1 MEKLKVFDFDYGCGG
16 FSKGLEETGL
26 FEVTYNGSINDK
38 NKFCYN
44 NSHQNDFDS
53 LDIIPNDVDLV
64 VYTPHLG
71 NKLYGIGRQN
81 FQFSEL
87 NNFTALTTIKDF
99 QNIIFITSREAIPLL
114 QSSNEVL
121 YTFDGTPTIDI
132 ISCRLLKLNYNVFN
146 FVLDGAGFGLPQ
158 HRYYNIYWASKDI
171 DKSIE
176 INEGFGLYKR
186 KYRTVGNVLKDI
198 TDESDINWH
207 NPFYKKKDVCSKILP
222 GQRAS
227 SVKEISQSSGYI
239 RLDEN
244 NLAQPLLYDFYNF
257 SSKGPSINPWY
268 DRALTI
274 REGARLFGLS
284 DDFIWD
290 NTLSKKEVAL
300 MIYESFPPVISKLM
314 GKKIA
319 KFIKKE

>member
-1 MEKLKVFDFDYGCGG
+1 MEKLKIIDFDFGCGG
-16 FSKGLEETGL
+16 FSKGLEDTGL
-26 FEVTYNGSINDK
+26 FEVIYNGSINKK
-38 NKFCYN
+38 NKMCYN
-44 NSHQNDFDS
+44 NIHINNFDE
-53 LDIIPNDVDLV
+53 LDIIPNEVDLV
-64 VYTPHLG
+64 IYTPHLG

-87 NNFTALTTIKDF
+87 NNFTALTTIKNF
-99 QNIIFITSREAIPLL
+99 RNVIFITNRESIPLL
-114 QSSNEVL
+114 QQSNKIS
-121 YTFDGTPTIDI
+121 YTFDGRPTLDI
-132 ISCRLLKLNYNVFN
+132 ISSRLSELNYNVFN

-158 HRYYNIYWASKDI
+158 HKYYNIYWASKNI

-176 INEGFGLYKR
+176 IKEGFGVYKR

-198 TDESDINWH
+198 DDNSDITWH
-207 NPFYKKKDVCSKILP
+207 NPVYKKKDICSKILP
-222 GQRAS
+222 GQKAS
-227 SVKEISQSSGYI
+227 TTKNISQSSGYI

-244 NLAQPLLYDFYNF
+244 NLSQPLLYDFYNF

-274 REGARLFGLS
+274 REGARLFGLT
-284 DDFIWD
+284 DDFTWN

-300 MIYESFPPVISKLM
+300 MIYDSFPPIISKLM

>member
-1 MEKLKVFDFDYGCGG
+1 MEKLKVFDFDYGCGW
-16 FSKGLEETGL
+16 FSKGLEDTGL

-38 NKFCYN
+38 NKLCYN
-44 NSHQNDFDS
+44 NTHLNDFDS
-53 LDIIPNDVDLV
+53 LDIIPNEVDLV

-99 QNIIFITSREAIPLL
+99 QNIIFITQRDAIPLL
-114 QSSNEVL
+114 QSSNKIC
-121 YTFDGTPTIDI
+121 YTTDEKPTMDI
-132 ISCRLLKLNYNVFN
+132 ISCRLIDLGYNVFN

-158 HRYYNIYWASKDI
+158 HVYYNIYWASKNI

-176 INEGFGLYKR
+176 IKEGFGLYKR
-186 KYRTVGNVLKDI
+186 KYRTVKNVLKDI
-198 TDESDINWH
+198 TDDSDISWH
-207 NPFYKKKDVCSKILP
+207 NPVYKKRNVCSKIFP
-222 GQRAS
+222 GSRAS
-227 SVKEISQSSGYI
+227 KTDSVSQKSGYI
-239 RLDEN
+239 RLNEN
-244 NLAQPLLYDFYNF
+244 FLSQSLLYDFYNF

-274 REGARLFGLS
+274 REGARLFGLT
-284 DDFIWD
+284 DDFNWD
-290 NTLSKKEVAL
+290 FNLLNKDVAL

-319 KFIKKE
+319 NYIKKE